1 MRRAVSR
8 QPSYN
13 CCNGVAAA
21 LALLAFAVLPPFSP
35 ATDGPTPPAKL
46 SDGWSTTVELPP
58 YSWPNNDSPSGA
70 CRAWVEQGWLL
81 VERRTDRDELEW
93 KIVLAKVVG
102 DEPPQI
108 DVHRPGALRVN
119 YQGGRYFIRDE
130 FGNFRCLRQLKPSDD
145 SWPEITPPK
154 RDSASPGGSA
164 GGGKLAVLRSNFW
177 YFVATG
183 PARDRFDCLVRL
195 HHHDL
200 RDIHDDSGICGTT
213 AGPVINTGHAGE
225 LALADDGDLLI
236 GERLQEWSARRSL
249 ARLEVR
255 KKIRGSPAPALS
267 GTVWLNTGDEELS
280 WKDLKGN
287 AVLLVFFNFTGS
299 INGVPVFNEHLQALK
314 ALHDK
319 FYDKGLVIVGVHVRR
334 RVKDAKCD
342 IEDHH
347 VEFPVLIDEW
357 DTEDRFGIDD
367 LPSYFLIDRQG
378 KVAWN
383 HLSSPPPAAEIEK
396 LLGD

>member
-1 MRRAVSR
+1 MREAVSR

-35 ATDGPTPPAKL
+35 AADGPAAPAKL
-46 SDGWSTTVELPP
+46 SDGWSTTVALPP

-108 DVHRPGALRVN
+108 DVHRPGSLRLD
-119 YQGGRYFIRDE
+119 YRGGLYFIRDE
-130 FGNFRCLRQLKPSDD
+130 FGNLRCRRQTKTPDD
-145 SWPEITPPK
+145 VWPDIALPG
-154 RDSASPGGSA
+154 RDPDGDLWGSA
-164 GGGKLAVLRSNFW
+164 GGGKLVGTLVKPWF
-177 YFVATG
+177 FVAAG
-183 PARDRFDCLVRL
+183 PKQGAADCLLRL
-195 HHHDL
+195 NHQEL
-200 RDIHDDSGICGTT
+200 RTGGTSFSGGQ
-213 AGPVINTGHAGE
+213 VINRITDGETNVMDDGE
-225 LALADDGDLLI
+225 LLI
-236 GERLQEWSARRSL
+236 AERVEEWSARAAVERV
-249 ARLEVR
+249 EIQ
-255 KKIRGSPAPALS
+255 KTIRGSTAPKLTGA
-267 GTVWLNTGDEELS
+267 WFNTGGESLD

-287 AVLLVFFNFTGS
+287 AVLLVFFNLSDSPSFS
-299 INGVPVFNEHLQALK
+299 ERLPALK
-314 ALHDK
+314 QLHSK
-319 FYDKGLVIVGVHVRR
+319 FYEKGLVIVGVQTQQ
-334 RVKDAKCD
+334 DAKHGARLV
-342 IEDHH
+342 EKHH
-347 VEFPVLIDEW
+347 LDFPVLIDSFE
-357 DTEDRFGIDD
+357 TLRRFGIDD